1 MSVDEITQPNAKS
14 NELENKRKESLN
26 SFIKEKRYGKKSD
39 DGDGEGSDDQKSQEN
54 SDNSDKKLDNDQNNS
69 YINNKDEDSAK
80 DTQTSDNDEQPEG
93 DDEDV
98 VDESTDK
105 ETLDEYEKVLK
116 DTFGGDPRK
125 AVKSWKESQKNYTKL
140 RKEKKEKEEQI
151 KYINNLVEQ
160 NPMLGDI
167 IKTAAEKGN
176 LSKDDLQ
183 NFLSEGQ
190 QEPSGK
196 PKTSSSE
203 SKLDIVDEGFELDDI
218 DESTLAE
225 AGYLDQSRK
234 DMLSSSEWSNLKRRA
249 KLQYAEDKLP
259 QRLASKA
266 YEQFQRQIDEAKE
279 KQKQEKRRERVQQ
292 KNAERYEQGMERVVD
307 EFDLDFA
314 GNEEHEELL
323 DEIESVAVNIRDPQ
337 DDAMIHPNAMYLAT
351 LQVME
356 DKGMNPKP
364 ATDVDKEVE
373 KAKQNA
379 DESFD
384 KRTGFNANTKQAGG
398 DDKPQTAAEKLRQR
412 NLQRYKDEQDKR
424 RKTGRIPG
432 SDN

>member
-1 MSVDEITQPNAKS
+1 MSVDEITQPNEKS
-14 NELENKRKESLN
+14 NNLENKREESLN
-26 SFIKEKRYGKKSD
+26 NFIKEKRYGKNPD
-39 DGDGEGSDDQKSQEN
+39 EGEENQEN

-69 YINNKDEDSAK
+69 YINNKDEDSDK
-80 DTQTSDNDEQPEG
+80 NDQTSGGDEQPEN
-93 DDEDV
+93 DDNEDV

-105 ETLDEYEKVLK
+105 EKLDEYEKVLK

-140 RKEKKEKEEQI
+140 RKEKKQKEEQI
-151 KYINNLVEQ
+151 NYINNLVEE

-176 LSKDDLQ
+176 LSKDDIQ

-196 PKTSSSE
+196 PNNSSSE
-203 SKLDIVDEGFELDDI
+203 SKLDIVDDGFDLDEI

-225 AGYLDQSRK
+225 SGYIDQK
-234 DMLSSSEWSNLKRRA
+234 QKEQLSSSEWSNLKRRA
-249 KLQYAEDKLP
+249 KLKYAEDKLP
-259 QRLASKA
+259 QRLASQA
-266 YEQFQRQIDEAKE
+266 YDQFQRQIDEAQK
-279 KQKQEKRRERVQQ
+279 KQEKKKRQKKIQQ

-314 GNEEHEELL
+314 GNEEHEALL

-337 DDAMIHPNAMYLAT
+337 DDAVIHSNAMYLAT

-356 DKGMNPKP
+356 EKGLNPDP
-364 ATDVDKEVE
+364 ATNVDNEVE

-384 KRTGFNANTKQAGG
+384 KRTGFNANTKQPGG
-398 DDKPQTAAEKLRQR
+398 DDKPQTAAEKLKQR

-424 RKTGRIPG
+424 KKTGRIK
-432 SDN
+432 SSE

>member
-1 MSVDEITQPNAKS
+1 MSVDEITQPNEKS
-14 NELENKRKESLN
+14 NDLDNKRKESLN
-26 SFIKEKRYGKKSD
+26 KFIKEKRYGEKSD
-39 DGDGEGSDDQKSQEN
+39 DEGNKKPEGQKNQEN
-54 SDNSDKKLDNDQNNS
+54 SENSDKKLDNDQNNS
-69 YINNKDEDSAK
+69 YIKDKDEDS
-80 DTQTSDNDEQPEG
+80 NEDEQSSDEQQPDEEG
-93 DDEDV
+93 V

-105 ETLDEYEKVLK
+105 ETLEEYEKVLK

-151 KYINNLVEQ
+151 KYINNLVEK

-167 IKTAAEKGN
+167 IKTAAKKGD

-183 NFLSEGQ
+183 NFLNEGQ

-196 PKTSSSE
+196 PNNTSSE
-203 SKLDIVDEGFELDDI
+203 SKLDIVDEGFDLNDI

-225 AGYLDQSRK
+225 SGYIDQDRK
-234 DMLSSSEWSNLKRRA
+234 EQLSSSEWSSLKRRA
-249 KLQYAEDKLP
+249 RLKYAENELP
-259 QRLASKA
+259 DRIAEKA
-266 YEQFQRQIDEAKE
+266 YQKFQQQIDEAQE
-279 KQKQEKRRERVQQ
+279 KQKQKQRQEKIQQ

-314 GNEEHEELL
+314 GNEEHEQLL
-323 DEIESVAVNIRDPQ
+323 DEIEQVAVNIRDPQ
-337 DDAMIHPNAMYLAT
+337 DDSVIHPNAMYLAT

-364 ATDVDKEVE
+364 STDVDKEVE
-373 KAKQNA
+373 KAKQDA

-384 KRTGFNANTKQAGG
+384 KRTGFNANTKQPGG
-398 DDKPQTAAEKLRQR
+398 DNKPETAAEKLKQR
-412 NLQRYKDEQDKR
+412 NLQRYKNEQEKR

-432 SDN
+432 SE